1 MVFELTDS
9 LCKEILFAMENQQ
22 KFFAL
27 DAGHGRVVECD
38 VESVD
43 EDSVYSL
50 PAWTSADGFNLLE
63 SFTQHFKGNK
73 ACDELKKI
81 LSEGRGVFKNFK
93 NALKKYPEI
102 EKRFHLF
109 KDKEMKSAVYE
120 WYNALREEWGLETL
134 DQDFYEYD
142 DLVLEDFTFRAY
154 NHLLDG
160 ECAAFLA
167 DAFFEELKEQFAG
180 ELGECLSDE
189 MKALS
194 VLFSSSAKADVKG
207 FVCRTL
213 TDEFAGF
220 LTYSVCMSSSRKT
233 AVLTGLFVNKNY
245 RGLGIAKELFQKGI
259 SDLTQDGI
267 HFFII
272 NNMFVP
278 QMLKPAVKRLGFEE
292 NDFAW
297 VNKLN

>member
-1 MVFELTDS
+1 MVFELTEP

-27 DAGHGRVVECD
+27 DAVKGRVIECSE
-38 VESVD
+38 ESVD

-50 PAWTSADGFNLLE
+50 PAWSSADGFNLLE
-63 SFTQHFKGNK
+63 SFTQRYKG
-73 ACDELKKI
+73 AAAVTELKKI

-109 KDKEMKSAVYE
+109 KDKEMKPAVYE

-154 NHLLDG
+154 DHLLDG
-160 ECAAFLA
+160 ECAAQLA
-167 DAFFEELKEQFAG
+167 DAFFDELKEQFSG
-180 ELGECLSDE
+180 GYGECLSDY

-194 VLFSSSAKADVKG
+194 GLFNTSVKAELKG
-207 FVCRTL
+207 IVCRTL

-220 LTYSVCMSSSRKT
+220 LTYSECMSSSRKS

-245 RGLGIAKELFQKGI
+245 RGLGIAKELLQKSI
-259 SDLTQDGI
+259 SGLNQDGI

-278 QMLKPAVKRLGFEE
+278 QMLKPAVRRLGFEE